1 MSKIIDSIKF
11 GLLPPDEV
19 RKLSA
24 VEIGTSDTYDEDG
37 APIAGGLMDHRLGT
51 LEPRQRCQTCG
62 NIALN
67 CPGHFG
73 HIELAVPV
81 IHVEFAKHIYR
92 LLTATCRGCGR
103 ILLPNEGNESIE
115 YFKRKREE
123 DLKLFGKVTDDT
135 INEILKVAK
144 KYKRGKECPHCG
156 MPQTNVR
163 FAKPTTFFESES
175 AEEAEPEP
183 SAEGAEA
190 IAVEGEEAASR
201 LTANMIREWFERIP
215 DDDLKLV
222 DFEPLVARPE
232 WMVLQVLPVPPVDVR
247 PSIILESGIRAE
259 DDLTHKLVDIIR
271 INQRL
276 RENIDAG
283 APTLII
289 EDLSELLQYHVT
301 TYFNNEVSGIPPAR
315 HRSGRT
321 LKSLAQ
327 RLKGKEGRFRGNL
340 SGKRVDYSARTVIS
354 PDPNLDINEVG
365 VPVAIAVRLTVPDV
379 VTPRNLDEMKR
390 LTLNGPYKHPGALYV
405 VRPDQKRIRLEFV
418 QDRHGIAD
426 TLEPGFIIERHLKDG
441 DIALFNRQPSL
452 HRMSIMAHR
461 VRVLP
466 FKTFRMHLAVCPPYN
481 ADFDGEEMNL
491 HIPQSKEAQTEARLL
506 MQVQDQIL
514 SPRYGAPII
523 GATKDFISG
532 AYLLTRK
539 ATLLT
544 AKEVGKLLA
553 HANYRGEIPA
563 PTVEK
568 PVKQWTGKQVFSLFL
583 PKDFSF
589 VSRANVCRHCPTC
602 DKDACQYDS
611 YVMIRGGELLSGV
624 IDKNSIGAERAETI
638 FHRII
643 KDYGTDVGHDF
654 LNSITRLINGF
665 LTIRGFSYSI
675 DELNI
680 AEKER
685 NIINSVMRKMEK
697 NVENL
702 IDQAETG
709 RLERLPGQTMEETFE
724 IKVMNELAQAR
735 DRAGETVEQGL
746 GMGNSGIIMTRS
758 GARGSSLNIGQM
770 MGSVGQ
776 QSIRGK
782 RIMRGYENR
791 TLPHFKDGD
800 PTPQARGFVY
810 NCYRDGLTPL
820 EYFFHSMGGREGL
833 VDTAVRTQQSGYMQR
848 RLINALEHLRVEY
861 DGTVRNSIGDIIQFQ
876 YGEDGIDPSKSDHGK
891 AVNVVQLIDRAKIS
905 EKKGAA
911 ATEDYIDKKVD
922 QLTVLP
928 LSLMNELKTLLKAS
942 GLPKAGVDH
951 LVESAMKNY
960 DYSLV
965 EPGEAVGILAAQ
977 SIGEPGTQMT
987 LRTFHYA
994 GVAEQNVTL
1003 GLPRLIEIVDAR
1015 RTPSTP
1021 VMEIHLDAKHK
1032 RGEKL
1037 AREVAQKLTYT
1048 TLDDVVGGVNVDF
1061 NANVV
1066 RIEIDPAQLESLS
1079 VSEKE
1084 IEDAFP
1090 TKFEKESDLIYTVS
1104 LDEEKSGNPEVLTHT
1119 IGQAKIRGIPEIK
1132 RVLTLQE
1139 EGEWIIRTDGSNL
1152 EEVIKIDGVDA
1163 MRTTTN
1169 NIHEIAEIFGIEA
1182 ARNALIKEAHNV
1194 LEEQGLD
1201 VDIRHVMLVADIMT
1215 KMGEVQQIGRHGI
1228 SGEKSSVLARAAF
1241 ELTIQHLVS
1250 AAIRGEIDPLKGV
1263 IENIIVGQSMPL
1275 GTGSVEL
1282 FMTMGG
1288 KRDE

>member
-11 GLLPPDEV
+11 GILPPDEI

-24 VEIGTSDTYDEDG
+24 VEIQTSDTYDEDG

-62 NIALN
+62 NIAIN

-81 IHVEFAKHIYR
+81 IHVEFAKQIYR

-103 ILLPNEGNESIE
+103 LLVPDAEIE
-115 YFKRKREE
+115 NFKKRRQEN
-123 DLKLFGKVTDDT
+123 LKLFGKVTDDT
-135 INEILKVAK
+135 INEILKQAK
-144 KYKRGKECPHCG
+144 KFKRGKECPHCQ
-156 MPQTNVR
+156 MLQTNVK
-163 FAKPTTFFESES
+163 FAKPTTFYESES
-175 AEEAEPEP
+175 GEEEGEGGEVGEAEP
-183 SAEGAEA
+183 
-190 IAVEGEEAASR
+190 VEGDEATRR
-201 LTANMIREWFERIP
+201 LTPNMIREWFERTP
-215 DDDLKLV
+215 NEDLELL
-222 DFEPLVARPE
+222 DFEPGVARPE
-232 WMVLQVLPVPPVDVR
+232 WMILQVLPVPPVDVR

-365 VPVAIAVRLTVPDV
+365 VPVHIAVRLTVPDT
-379 VTPRNLDEMKR
+379 VTPRNIDEVKQ
-390 LTLNGPYKHPGALYV
+390 LVLNGPYKHPGALYI

-418 QDRHGIAD
+418 ADRSTIAD
-426 TLEPGFIIERHLKDG
+426 TLEPGFTVERHLKDG

-466 FKTFRMHLAVCPPYN
+466 YRTFRMHLAVCPPYN
-481 ADFDGEEMNL
+481 ADFDGDEMNL

-506 MQVQDQIL
+506 MRVQDQIL

-523 GATKDFISG
+523 GATKDFITG
-532 AYLLTRK
+532 AYLLTMHNT
-539 ATLLT
+539 TLN
-544 AKEVGKLLA
+544 ANDVGKLLSYT
-553 HANYRGEIPA
+553 NYKGDIPR
-563 PTVEK
+563 PFTLK
-568 PVKQWTGKQVFSLFL
+568 PEPKWTGKQIFSLFL
-583 PKDFSF
+583 PKDFYF
-589 VSRANVCRHCPTC
+589 VTRANVCHHCPTC
-602 DKDACQYDS
+602 DHEACQYDA
-611 YVMIRGGELLSGV
+611 YVMIQAGELKTGV
-624 IDKNSIGAERAETI
+624 IDKNSIGAERADTI

-654 LNSITRLINGF
+654 LNGIIRLINGY
-665 LTIRGFSYSI
+665 LSIRGFSYSI
-675 DELNI
+675 DELDI
-680 AEKER
+680 AEKEH
-685 NIINSVMRKMEK
+685 NTINNVMKKMEK

-702 IDQAETG
+702 IEDYNSNQ
-709 RLERLPGQTMEETFE
+709 LERLPGQSLQETFE

-735 DRAGETVEQGL
+735 DKAGETVEQGL
-746 GMGNSGIIMTRS
+746 GMGNAGIIMTRS

-791 TLPHFKDGD
+791 TLAHFKEDD
-800 PTPQARGFVY
+800 ATPQARGFVY
-810 NCYRDGLTPL
+810 NCYRDGLTPI
-820 EYFFHSMGGREGL
+820 EFFFHSMGGREGL

-891 AVNVVQLIDRAKIS
+891 AVNIEQQIDRVKIS
-905 EKKGAA
+905 EAKGVAGS
-911 ATEDYIDKKVD
+911 EKYIAEKIADLENKLPASLVD
-922 QLTVLP
+922 ELRTRLEGAKLT
-928 LSLMNELKTLLKAS
+928 
-942 GLPKAGVDH
+942 KAGLDELINSV
-951 LVESAMKNY
+951 LRNF

-1021 VMEIHLDAKHK
+1021 VMTIHLDAKHRK
-1032 RGEKL
+1032 SEKL
-1037 AREVAQKLTYT
+1037 ARAVAQKLTYT
-1048 TLDDVVGGVNVDF
+1048 VVDDVVSSVNVDLRA
-1061 NANVV
+1061 NAV
-1066 RIEIDPAQLESLS
+1066 RITIDPERMKTLGLSERELES
-1079 VSEKE
+1079 
-1084 IEDAFP
+1084 AFP
-1090 TKFEKESDLIYTVS
+1090 VKFETERDNVYLVS
-1104 LDEEKSGNPEVLTHT
+1104 LEEEKTGNPEPLIQT
-1119 IGQAKIRGIPEIK
+1119 ITQAKVRGIPEIK
-1132 RVLTLQE
+1132 RVITQLDN
-1139 EGEWIIRTDGSNL
+1139 GEWIIRTDGSNL
-1152 EEVIKIDGVDA
+1152 EGVINVEGVDPL
-1163 MRTTTN
+1163 RTTTN
-1169 NIHEIAEIFGIEA
+1169 NIHEIAEILGIEA
-1182 ARNALIKEAHNV
+1182 ARNALIREAHAV

-1201 VDIRHVMLVADIMT
+1201 VDVRHVMLVSDIMT

-1275 GTGSVEL
+1275 GTGGVEL